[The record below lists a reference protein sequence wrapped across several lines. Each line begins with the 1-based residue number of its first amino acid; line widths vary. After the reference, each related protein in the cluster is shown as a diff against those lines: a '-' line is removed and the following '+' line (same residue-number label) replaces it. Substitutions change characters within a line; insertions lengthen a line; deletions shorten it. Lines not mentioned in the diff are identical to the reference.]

1 MKKYIALILAFLLM
15 AQLCA
20 CGRPAQPEMPTGTG
34 QDAGLTDAN
43 IYGAWYASPEM
54 GSAEITINHDGTC
67 LYNGQQLT
75 WSVWLEEDNYIN
87 LVLENGTYLSIYNY
101 EQGLPT
107 LSDDALGIM
116 LQSAQLWQYRGFWES
131 DFGDEGYIDEWSVQF
146 SNKVANG
153 INEGHMEVYDDGDTV
168 ICVTTA
174 ADGMQQIL
182 RMHNVDGYSVIEMT
196 DSAGMIHMFYDPAN
210 RPPVDTQAVMYHDA
224 VKKLNDVM
232 VGGRIFYEDTEKT
245 LGGNAAYRYVYSLFE
260 QLGDYKDAK
269 QYLAN
274 FKVIED
280 VLVDIQEPGEAF
292 NTGLLYLY
300 GEHDAQGRRLTGC
313 VSTGVISPTD
323 FGFYAC
329 GAFYQ
334 LTYGED
340 GLVSQILTHDG
351 DERVPVAIGI
361 PAYDAQGNMISLDV
375 TWNTEN
381 YGTMTYTSYFTYDA
395 QGCRLTHE
403 IPDLLHEEVSY
414 GRYYYD
420 DDGKLL
426 QTIVDTIMHGRTE
439 PSLRTIDEYIYDDNG
454 ILTESRSHH
463 IEPGFMSLW
472 TLGITQYSYDLSGKL
487 QSKTVSTGWVYKCLS
502 DDGKQGM
509 VDENVIEISK
519 TFEVFLDMMDHVF
532 DRDPDDWGVL
542 RDHGYLI
549 DTTQMAL
556 EWRRYNYDLQ
566 MYETPV
572 WTEREYIY
580 TDVYLYC
587 PEN

>member
-20 CGRPAQPEMPTGTG
+20 CGRPAQPEMPTGMG
-34 QDAGLTDAN
+34 QDAGLTDAD
-43 IYGAWYASPEM
+43 IYGTWYASPET
-54 GSAEITINHDGTC
+54 GGAEIRINHDGTC

-269 QYLAN
+269 QYLSN

-280 VLVDIQEPGEAF
+280 VLVDVRDQYEEF

-300 GEHDAQGRRLTGC
+300 GEHDNQGRRLTGR
-313 VSTGVISPTD
+313 VGISIAQVD
-323 FGFYAC
+323 LGFAYC
-329 GAFYQ
+329 GYFYE

-340 GLVSQILTHDG
+340 GLISQILTHDG
-351 DERVPVAIGI
+351 DEREPVTIGI
-361 PAYDAQGNMISLDV
+361 PSYDEKGNMTSLDV
-375 TWNTEN
+375 TWNSVLDGIRETV
-381 YGTMTYTSYFTYDA
+381 TYTSYFTYDA
-395 QGCRLTHE
+395 QGRRLTFE
-403 IPDLLHEEVSY
+403 IPDVRNEQTRC

-420 DDGKLL
+420 DAGKLL
-426 QTIVDTIMHGRTE
+426 QITKDSIKYGADIPRVREIN
-439 PSLRTIDEYIYDDNG
+439 EYVYDDRG
-454 ILTESRSHH
+454 VL
-463 IEPGFMSLW
+463 IEKRYHQYNRAYPFDW
-472 TLGITQYSYDLSGKL
+472 VYVIQQYSNEISGKAERCRN
-487 QSKTVSTGWVYKCLS
+487 SSGSVYRCL
-502 DDGKQGM
+502 DDKGNQ
-509 VDENVIEISK
+509 
-519 TFEVFLDMMDHVF
+519 
-532 DRDPDDWGVL
+532 GVL
-542 RDHGYLI
+542 DTEIGPQYKEESNVFSAVMDQVFGRESWEMIEHDYVI

-556 EWRRYNYDLQ
+556 EWGNYDQ
-566 MYETPV
+566 ESKTHEEAVWYE
-572 WTEREYIY
+572 EAFIY

-587 PEN
+587 PES